1 MHLVLILLSLFIL
14 LLHSPWTDS
23 YETCEQNLYTEPVR
37 AFLMSRMEQL
47 KSEEVVYT
55 QEEYTNSVVR
65 PHPQC
70 VLAEVTHK
78 RKGVLLQVSVPQGGG
93 KEWGGVKSGEG

>member
-1 MHLVLILLSLFIL
+1 
-14 LLHSPWTDS
+14 
-23 YETCEQNLYTEPVR
+23 
-37 AFLMSRMEQL
+37 MSRMEQL

-78 RKGVLLQVSVPQGGG
+78 RKGVLLQVSVPQDELVIECKVRRERWEVGRGRRG
-93 KEWGGVKSGEG
+93 EGVRSGEG